1 MATNCPQQV
10 KPRAW
15 RSALC
20 LRTVDSNSRREKSCR
35 ICENMLH
42 TRFKAEPP
50 KSVIGFWRNSISTY
64 QRLSFFRI
72 SSQIRNLDKSDYMYM
87 PIEVLKT
94 CKRLVTMVT
103 CLILR
108 ELRSVTR
115 LVPVGDGW

>member
-72 SSQIRNLDKSDYMYM
+72 SSQIRNLDKSALKHSDASNLWIRIW
-87 PIEVLKT
+87 PENGAIEV
-94 CKRLVTMVT
+94 
-103 CLILR
+103 
-108 ELRSVTR
+108 E
-115 LVPVGDGW
+115 

>member
-72 SSQIRNLDKSDYMYM
+72 SSQIRNLDKSDRQN
-87 PIEVLKT
+87 IIGLKANSDR
-94 CKRLVTMVT
+94 CPANVV
-103 CLILR
+103 
-108 ELRSVTR
+108 
-115 LVPVGDGW
+115 